1 LSGQGGGIKEL
12 FEQREREFMLAKTRV
27 KMRSSVEN
35 VDAGDY
41 GIESLS
47 EGESVELPRWMAEEL
62 VALNLAETSDEPF
75 ESEIFRALSREK
87 MMGPLQLSV
96 LPENFYLRMRRR
108 IAYLGN
114 AAIEGRVKKEDY
126 EKLKGVCYDLVGM
139 RLSKLLSL
147 SSSSAK
153 ASDMGERLTP
163 EEKAFFSLA
172 QSSSLEWKAA
182 LLGEGA

>member
-1 LSGQGGGIKEL
+1 LSGGGDAIREL
-12 FEQREREFMLAKTRV
+12 IEQREREFMLAKTRV

-35 VDAGDY
+35 IDAGDY
-41 GIESLS
+41 RIESLA
-47 EGESVELPRWMAEEL
+47 EGQSVELPRWVAEEL
-62 VALNLAETSDEPF
+62 AALNLAETSDEPF

-96 LPENFYLRMRRR
+96 IPEDFFLRMRRR
-108 IAYLGN
+108 VAHLGN
-114 AAIEGRVKKEDY
+114 AVKEGRVRREEY
-126 EKLKGVCYDLVGM
+126 EKLKGVCYDLIGM

-163 EEKAFFSLA
+163 EERAFFTMA
-172 QSSSLEWKAA
+172 QSSSQEWKTA
-182 LLGEGA
+182 LLGDGK